1 MRTPPGPSN
10 FLDHMRV
17 VENRS
22 QHTLLAY
29 ERDLRTLGSFLLARA
44 GELAPRPDWQAVS
57 QDDLRAFM
65 AAERRRGLGARSLAR
80 RMAAIRSFFRF
91 LQREGHR
98 EDLPTAGLRLPKVGR
113 RLPRGMSEELAGR
126 IVECPNPESRSGL
139 RDRAILEILYGCG
152 LRLAELVGLDL
163 ASVDASAGTLRVLG
177 KGKKSRIVPYAGEA
191 VLALNSYLEHRL
203 PGSILSAWRSGW
215 LDAAEARA
223 PLFVGR
229 ASRRISRRT
238 VQEVVKRAVR
248 DAASTTKLSTHDLR
262 HAFATHLLDRG
273 AELRA
278 VQELLGHE
286 SLSTTQIYTHLST
299 QRLKQSYDQ
308 AHPRAQRKEK
318 E

>member
-1 MRTPPGPSN
+1 M
-10 FLDHMRV
+10 
-17 VENRS
+17 
-22 QHTLLAY
+22 LASHLVP
-29 ERDLRTLGSFLLARA
+29 EGSKA
-44 GELAPRPDWQAVS
+44 EQPDWKAVS

-80 RMAAIRSFFRF
+80 RMAAVRSFFRF
-91 LQREGHR
+91 LQREGLR

-113 RLPRGMSEELAGR
+113 RLPRGMSEDLASR
-126 IVECPNPESRSGL
+126 IVESPNPDARSGL
-139 RDRAILEILYGCG
+139 RDRAILELLYGCG

-163 ASVDASAGTLRVLG
+163 GSVDPTAGTLRVLG
-177 KGKKSRIVPYAGEA
+177 KGKKSRIVPFAGEA
-191 VLALNSYLEHRL
+191 TVALNSYLDHRL
-203 PGSILSAWRSGW
+203 PAAILRAWRSGW

-229 ASRRISRRT
+229 GSRRIARRT

-248 DAASTTKLSTHDLR
+248 EAASTTKLSAHDLR
-262 HAFATHLLDRG
+262 HAFATHLLDNG

-299 QRLKQSYDQ
+299 QRLKQSYDR
-308 AHPRAQRKEK
+308 AHPRAQRKEN